1 MTPSEELL
9 DDLALSRL
17 SRPASLPGG
26 LDRRRFLQLMGA
38 GAGAAAM
45 ASPLLNALEAFAAPP
60 VAANEGIL
68 VLIMLEGG
76 NDGLNTVVPTGESR
90 YYQLR
95 PGLAIPAASALPI
108 GTGVGLHPS
117 FTKLKARFDQGDVA
131 VVQGVGYPNP
141 DLSHFSSMGIWMN
154 GWAGGAQPGGP
165 TGWIG
170 RFLDGLPNAAAESLY
185 GAVIGTS
192 VPLHM
197 VGAVARASGLPE
209 NIGGAFGIDRR
220 DPNDV
225 RMFDAMGAFAGGATG
240 LGQWG
245 DLAAK
250 VEHDTLDLSQKIQP
264 AYAGTFPDTNLGR
277 QMVLTARL
285 INANLGVRVFS
296 TSIGGFDTHSD
307 QATGHALNLAEIDG
321 AIDAFFAAF
330 EQHVAQPRHDH
341 DVLGVRSPAGAERH
355 RRHRPRDGRAAV
367 RRGLACE
374 GRPLRRAVADDEPRR
389 QRQPE
394 VPHRLP
400 PGVRDRARHVARRRL
415 PAGARLHVPQPRSL
429 RRWARRRHR
438 DLGPAAPAAPAPHH
452 DLIRLHFSPILR
464 GLTPALGDK

>member
-1 MTPSEELL
+1 MTPKEELL
-9 DDLALSRL
+9 DDLALARL
-17 SRPASLPGG
+17 SRPAPLPGG

-38 GAGAAAM
+38 GAGAAAV
-45 ASPLLNALEAFAAPP
+45 AGPLLSALEAFAAPP
-60 VAANEGIL
+60 VGATEGIL

-95 PGLAIPAASALPI
+95 PGLAIPANRALPI

-117 FTKLKARFDQGDVA
+117 LVKLKARFDQGDVA

-141 DLSHFSSMGIWMN
+141 DLSHFTSMGIWMN
-154 GWAGGAQPGGP
+154 GWAGGSQPGGP

-170 RFLDGLPNAAAESLY
+170 RYLDGLPNAASESLY

-197 VGAVARASGLPE
+197 IGSVARASGLPQD
-209 NIGGAFGIDRR
+209 IGGAFGIDRR

-225 RMFDAMGAFAGGATG
+225 RMFDAVGAFSGGATG

-277 QMVLTARL
+277 QLVLTARL
-285 INANLGVRVFS
+285 VNANLGVRVFS

-307 QATGHALNLAEIDG
+307 EPGGHAQNLTEIDDAIEALFSTLSPTWRNRVTVMTFSEFGRRPERNDTVGTDHGTAAPLFLVGPRVKGGIYG
-321 AIDAFFAAF
+321 APSLTTSLDTNGNLKYHTDFRQVYATVLDTWLGADSR
-330 EQHVAQPRHDH
+330 Q
-341 DVLGVRSPAGAERH
+341 VLGYTFPNLGLF
-355 RRHRPRDGRAAV
+355 DGGPGSGTPTSAR
-367 RRGLACE
+367 
-374 GRPLRRAVADDEPRR
+374 
-389 QRQPE
+389 
-394 VPHRLP
+394 PHR
-400 PGVRDRARHVARRRL
+400 RRRL
-415 PAGARLHVPQPRSL
+415 RLT
-429 RRWARRRHR
+429 
-438 DLGPAAPAAPAPHH
+438 
-452 DLIRLHFSPILR
+452 I
-464 GLTPALGDK
+464 